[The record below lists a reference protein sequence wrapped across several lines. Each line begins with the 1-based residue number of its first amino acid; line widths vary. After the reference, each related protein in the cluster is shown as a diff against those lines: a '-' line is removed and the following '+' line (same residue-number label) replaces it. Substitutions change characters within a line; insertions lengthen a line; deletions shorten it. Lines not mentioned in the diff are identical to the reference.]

1 MSAAMRRMAGH
12 LRRRRNDYARLI
24 TLEMGKPIAEAVA
37 AEIEADLADE
47 PLGAGYDEGLVLEH
61 EP

>member
-1 MSAAMRRMAGH
+1 MSAAVADEHEAAVERA
-12 LRRRRNDYARLI
+12 
-24 TLEMGKPIAEAVA
+24 IAEAVA

-47 PLGAGYDEGLVLEH
+47 PLGAGYDEGHVLEH